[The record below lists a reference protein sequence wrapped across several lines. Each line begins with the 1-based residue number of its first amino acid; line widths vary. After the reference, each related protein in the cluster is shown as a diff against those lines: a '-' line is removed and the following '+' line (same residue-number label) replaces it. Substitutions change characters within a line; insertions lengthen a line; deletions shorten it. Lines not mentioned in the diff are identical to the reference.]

1 MARETAVLMLAVVLS
16 TEVAKAN
23 PFINRRM
30 QIKRPEWMTEIIGY
44 TRMLEGWGMFAPE
57 PPYDDG
63 RLVVDGRTVD
73 GRKLDPFTEDEPVFD
88 PESPR
93 GWGHDQLWCDYSN
106 HIRWQHNA
114 GRRQFLRSYLIN
126 QHLYS
131 GRPQDQLVAF
141 DVWWIHDKSPKPGEK
156 HGVPLAPEKL
166 VSYGTVKDSGAKPW
180 LNRPPAGGRR

>member
-1 MARETAVLMLAVVLS
+1 LIVMLIVVLS

-23 PFINRRM
+23 PFMNRRM
-30 QIKRPEWMTEIIGY
+30 KIQRPEWMTEIIGY

-57 PPYDDG
+57 PPYEDG

-73 GRKLDPFTEDEPVFD
+73 GRKLDPFTGEEPIFD

-114 GRRQFLRSYLIN
+114 GRRQFMRTYLIN

-131 GRPQDQLVAF
+131 GRPQDQLVGF
-141 DVWWIHDKSPKPGEK
+141 DVWWIQDKSPKPGQK
-156 HGVPLAPEKL
+156 HGVPLPPEKL
-166 VSYGTVKDSGAKPW
+166 LSYGVVKDSGAKPW
-180 LNRPPAGGRR
+180 LAKTPGGARR